1 MFDTSTMLAST
12 VNFIL
17 LLIILT
23 RLLYKP
29 VRSFLDERTRSIEQQ
44 IKSANEQNEA
54 AAKLHNQLEAE
65 LKQSKQKAKEYLDQA
80 VRRGEEIQTEMVA
93 EAKKEADLIYKRT
106 KEELTLERAQLKES
120 LKDEVADLAITI
132 SAKIIQDSL
141 DQAKHQKL
149 IDDALNTLEQ
159 QETGEWQ

>member
-1 MFDTSTMLAST
+1 LFDTSTMLAST

-93 EAKKEADLIYKRT
+93 EAKKRSGFDL
-106 KEELTLERAQLKES
+106 
-120 LKDEVADLAITI
+120 
-132 SAKIIQDSL
+132 
-141 DQAKHQKL
+141 
-149 IDDALNTLEQ
+149 
-159 QETGEWQ
+159 

>member
-1 MFDTSTMLAST
+1 MFNTSTMLASA

-23 RLLYKP
+23 KLLYKP
-29 VRSFLDERTRSIEQQ
+29 VRSFLDERTRSIEAQ

-54 AAKLHNQLEAE
+54 AAKLHDQLQAQLE
-65 LKQSKQKAKEYLDQA
+65 QSKQQAKEYLDQA
-80 VRRGEEIQTEMVA
+80 VRRGEEIQAEMVA
-93 EAKKEADLIYKRT
+93 EAKKEADLIRQRT
-106 KEELTLERAQLKES
+106 SEELILERTQLKES
-120 LKDEVADLAITI
+120 LKKEVADLAITI
-132 SAKIIQDSL
+132 SAKFIQNSL

-149 IDDALNTLEQ
+149 IDDALMALKQ

>member
-1 MFDTSTMLAST
+1 MFNTSTMLASA

-23 RLLYKP
+23 KLLYKP
-29 VRSFLDERTRSIEQQ
+29 VRSFLDERTRSIEAQ

-54 AAKLHNQLEAE
+54 AAKLHNQLQSQLE
-65 LKQSKQKAKEYLDQA
+65 QSKQQAKEYLDQA
-80 VRRGEEIQTEMVA
+80 VRRGEEIQAEMVA
-93 EAKKEADLIYKRT
+93 EAKKEADLIRQRT
-106 KEELTLERAQLKES
+106 SEELILERTQLKES
-120 LKDEVADLAITI
+120 LKKEVADLAITI
-132 SAKIIQDSL
+132 SAKFIQNSL

-149 IDDALNTLEQ
+149 IDDALMALKQ